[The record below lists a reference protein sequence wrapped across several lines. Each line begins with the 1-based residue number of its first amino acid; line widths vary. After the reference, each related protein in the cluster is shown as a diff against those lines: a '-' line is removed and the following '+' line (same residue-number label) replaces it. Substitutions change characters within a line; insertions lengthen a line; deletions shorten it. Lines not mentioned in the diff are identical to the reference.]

1 MSMSPAAALAP
12 TPFHAAVYEITTW
25 QLMQACHRARAIEGS
40 VEIARFLRAALR
52 HASATSESAT
62 SERLTSERLTSAGIV
77 LALASGALRTQA
89 AEPHATVDVQA
100 EKRNLAEHLDRIIE
114 QISAISAIRS
124 QGQEE
129 AHAEE
134 AHAEEAQEAQDA
146 QAREICVAIAAHL
159 ADIRA
164 SLKGKWGAPK
174 AHNAMA
180 EFLIDDVETD
190 LARSAKNAP
199 IFEIDV
205 VTVYRVPVTIG
216 ACFIVPRSFA
226 KRDAN
231 GAVNGAVGPNAF
243 LFQKADK
250 AEGAASW
257 VPLTLSPVRNTLA
270 ATVRFYRALYDAVSR
285 PDIIWH
291 IRTILLAALEAPD
304 AIGSAASPWHQVIT
318 DGTFRLVPLIH
329 EQHLSTTG
337 LAANQLAIVPASLT
351 PELAQTMRAIAANIT
366 PKPEAETDPEAE
378 TEPAPRYFTIAPTPA
393 AGAKRKLSDSD
404 SEGDEAPL

>member
-1 MSMSPAAALAP
+1 M
-12 TPFHAAVYEITTW
+12 
-25 QLMQACHRARAIEGS
+25 
-40 VEIARFLRAALR
+40 
-52 HASATSESAT
+52 
-62 SERLTSERLTSAGIV
+62 
-77 LALASGALRTQA
+77 
-89 AEPHATVDVQA
+89 
-100 EKRNLAEHLDRIIE
+100 
-114 QISAISAIRS
+114 
-124 QGQEE
+124 
-129 AHAEE
+129 
-134 AHAEEAQEAQDA
+134 
-146 QAREICVAIAAHL
+146 AIAAHL

-190 LARSAKNAP
+190 LARSVKNAP

-243 LFQKADK
+243 LFQKAER

-270 ATVRFYRALYDAVSR
+270 ATVRFYRALYAAVSR

-291 IRTILLAALEAPD
+291 IRTVLLAALEAPD
-304 AIGSAASPWHQVIT
+304 AIGSVDGSAASPWRQVIT

-351 PELAQTMRAIAANIT
+351 PELAQTMRTIAANLG
-366 PKPEAETDPEAE
+366 PKPEPETDPEAE

-393 AGAKRKLSDSD
+393 AGAKRKHSDSD
-404 SEGDEAPL
+404 SEGDEAVEAVQAVEAVEAALRPL

>member
-1 MSMSPAAALAP
+1 MPMSMSPAAALAP
-12 TPFHAAVYEITTW
+12 TPFHAVAYESTTW
-25 QLMQACHRARAIEGS
+25 QLMQACRRALAIDES

-62 SERLTSERLTSAGIV
+62 SSLTSAGIV

-89 AEPHATVDVQA
+89 AEPHATVDAQA

-114 QISAISAIRS
+114 QISAIRS
-124 QGQEE
+124 
-129 AHAEE
+129 HAEE
-134 AHAEEAQEAQDA
+134 AHAEAQAAQAQES
-146 QAREICVAIAAHL
+146 CVAIAAHL

-190 LARSAKNAP
+190 LARSVKNAP

-231 GAVNGAVGPNAF
+231 GAVNGSVGPNAF
-243 LFQKADK
+243 LFQKAER

-270 ATVRFYRALYDAVSR
+270 ATVRFYRALYAAVSR
-285 PDIIWH
+285 PDILWH

-304 AIGSAASPWHQVIT
+304 AIGSADGSAASPWHQVIT

-351 PELAQTMRAIAANIT
+351 PELAQTMRTIAANLA
-366 PKPEAETDPEAE
+366 PKPEPETETEAE
-378 TEPAPRYFTIAPTPA
+378 TEAAPRYFTIAPTPA
-393 AGAKRKLSDSD
+393 AKRKHSDSD
-404 SEGDEAPL
+404 SEGDEAVHVEAPR